1 MPSRA
6 AASDSS
12 VGVGVEELVLL
23 VVLPPRFRLVTRL
36 SVTCTRHKG
45 SSRIH

>member
-12 VGVGVEELVLL
+12 VGVGVEEPVLL

-36 SVTCTRHKG
+36 SVTCTKRNGH
-45 SSRIH
+45 SSIH